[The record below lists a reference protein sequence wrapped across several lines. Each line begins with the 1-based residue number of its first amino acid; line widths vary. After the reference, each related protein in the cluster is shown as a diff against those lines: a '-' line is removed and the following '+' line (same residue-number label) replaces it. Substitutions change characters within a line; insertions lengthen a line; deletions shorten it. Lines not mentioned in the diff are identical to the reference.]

1 MKTFAKNLLP
11 EIHVHINPIS
21 RDLLLVALFGLMVAI
36 ALLTVLVM
44 AVSRL

>member
-1 MKTFAKNLLP
+1 MKTFAKNLIP

>member
-1 MKTFAKNLLP
+1 MKTFAKNLIP

-44 AVSRL
+44 AISRL